1 MGRNMTKAHS
11 MSDTSS
17 PKKPYFPPPP
27 PLNAPPKGLWRATP
41 PAIFPPMLGLLG
53 MGLAWRQAG
62 VALNAPAWIG
72 ELILGA
78 VSLLYIFGVIA
89 YKAKAVRRL
98 SVVADDVRI
107 LPGRA
112 GLSAG
117 TGAGMLLA
125 AALVP
130 FSIPL
135 AKVVLVASLMGHAII
150 AALIIRSFI
159 IGPPEQRRVTPV
171 WHLSFVGFIIGGV
184 AAPAVGWPDLASL
197 LLATTLPI
205 AAAIWLISALQFA
218 KADVPPPLRPLL
230 AIHLAPVAL
239 FGIVAAGLGHGG
251 MAVAFGYLG
260 VAVMAVM
267 LLSARYF
274 TKGDFTAL
282 WGAFTF
288 PMAAFANLMFAAA
301 KFQQTPFAIIGGLE
315 LVGATLA
322 ISVIAFKIMQI
333 WARGKLS
340 KATNAATI

>member
-1 MGRNMTKAHS
+1 
-11 MSDTSS
+11 MSETSE

-27 PLNAPPKGLWRATP
+27 PLNTPPKGLWRATP

-62 VALNAPAWIG
+62 VALNAPTWIG
-72 ELILGA
+72 EMILGA
-78 VSLLYIFGVIA
+78 VCLLYVFGVIA
-89 YKAKAVRRL
+89 YKAKVARRP
-98 SVVADDVRI
+98 SVVADDLRI

-117 TGAGMLLA
+117 TGAGMLFA

-135 AKVVLVASLMGHAII
+135 AKLVLVVSLIGHAIV
-150 AALIIRSFI
+150 ALLIIRSFM
-159 IGPPEQRRVTPV
+159 IGPAEQRRVTPV

-184 AAPAVGWPDLASL
+184 AAPAVGWSALAQML
-197 LLATTLPI
+197 LVTTLPI
-205 AAAIWLISALQFA
+205 AAAIWLISALQFT

-239 FGIVAAGLGHGG
+239 FGIVAAGLGYAGL
-251 MAVAFGYLG
+251 AVAFGWLG
-260 VAVMAVM
+260 ITVLVVM
-267 LLSARYF
+267 LLGVRYF
-274 TKGDFTAL
+274 TKGEFTAL

-301 KFQQTPFAIIGGLE
+301 KFQETPFAIIGGLE
-315 LVGATLA
+315 LVAATLA

>member
-1 MGRNMTKAHS
+1 
-11 MSDTSS
+11 MSDTPA

-27 PLNAPPKGLWRATP
+27 PLHTAPKGLWRATP

-62 VALNAPAWIG
+62 VALNAPSWIG
-72 ELILGA
+72 EMILGA
-78 VSLLYIFGVIA
+78 VCLLYVFGVIA
-89 YKAKAVRRL
+89 YKAKVVRRL

-117 TGAGMLLA
+117 TGAGMLFA

-130 FSIPL
+130 FSVPL
-135 AKVVLVASLMGHAII
+135 AKLVLVASLVGHAIV
-150 AALIIRSFI
+150 ALLIIRSFV

-171 WHLSFVGFIIGGV
+171 WHLSFVGFIIGGI
-184 AAPAVGWPDLASL
+184 AAPAVGWA
-197 LLATTLPI
+197 LLAHVLLVTTLPV

-218 KADVPPPLRPLL
+218 RADVPPPLRPLL

-239 FGIVAAGLGHGG
+239 FGSVAAGLGYGG
-251 MAVAFGYLG
+251 MAVGFGYLG
-260 VAVMAVM
+260 ITVFAVM
-267 LLSARYF
+267 LLGARYF

-301 KFQQTPFAIIGGLE
+301 RFQETPFALIGGLE
-315 LVGATLA
+315 LVAATLA

-340 KATNAATI
+340 KATNAATV